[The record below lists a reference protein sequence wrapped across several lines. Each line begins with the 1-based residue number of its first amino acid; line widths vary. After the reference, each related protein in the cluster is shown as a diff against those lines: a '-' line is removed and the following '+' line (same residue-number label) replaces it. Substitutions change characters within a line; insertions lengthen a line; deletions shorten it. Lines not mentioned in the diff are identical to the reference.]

1 MTLRMSR
8 LLRAAHREDGTATV
22 EFVIV
27 FPLLLIIFLM
37 AFESG
42 MVMIRNIM
50 LERSV
55 DMVMRELR
63 LSRWPN
69 PTHDQIK
76 DEICKNTVVFPGC
89 RDMIIVNLQ
98 PVDMV
103 TWDIPDDEIPCIDR
117 AQNLNPA
124 PVWSTSDDPHQVML
138 VRACITVSA
147 MFPTTGIGLNLVPDG
162 SGDYWLTAVSAFV
175 NEPAI

>member
-1 MTLRMSR
+1 MTPRSSRMMQALRK
-8 LLRAAHREDGTATV
+8 EDGTSTV

-27 FPLLLIIFLM
+27 FPLLMIIFLM

-69 PTHDQIK
+69 PTHDLIKEQI
-76 DEICKNTVVFPGC
+76 CRNTVVFPGC
-89 RDMIIVNLQ
+89 RDTIIVNLQ

-103 TWDIPDDEIPCIDR
+103 TWDIPTTPIPCVDR
-117 AQNLNPA
+117 SQNLNPA
-124 PVWSTSDDPHQVML
+124 PVWNTSEDPHQVML
-138 VRACITVSA
+138 VRACIAVSA
-147 MFPTTGIGLNLVPDG
+147 MFPTTGIGLNMVPDG